1 MKFRYLFVVLSVCS
15 VLAGCSAS
23 ALFLV
28 NSIARVGDYS
38 VQQDISY
45 APETVNKLDLYKPD
59 QTSRGTIIF
68 FYGGCW
74 GACQTLPK
82 QHYRFIAQTMAQN
95 GYSVVIPD
103 YRLYPQVKF
112 QQIMAD
118 ATAVVE
124 WTKQTLLSADN
135 TSRPL
140 ILMGHSAGA
149 HIAAMLTANENYLG
163 PELHQNIS
171 AFVGLAG
178 PYDFLFDQPYQYELF
193 SELSYLETQPSHF
206 VDGSEP
212 PMLLL
217 YGKEDKKVHLR
228 NIINMTRAI
237 ELKNGQVQTQLY
249 DEVNHTQIVAALSI
263 PLRNRFK
270 VNEDIINFLE
280 QL

>member
-1 MKFRYLFVVLSVCS
+1 
-15 VLAGCSAS
+15 
-23 ALFLV
+23 
-28 NSIARVGDYS
+28 
-38 VQQDISY
+38 
-45 APETVNKLDLYKPD
+45 
-59 QTSRGTIIF
+59 
-68 FYGGCW
+68 
-74 GACQTLPK
+74 
-82 QHYRFIAQTMAQN
+82 MAQN

-135 TSRPL
+135 NSRPL

-163 PELHQNIS
+163 QELHQNIS

-270 VNEDIINFLE
+270 VNEDIIYFLE